1 MAFMVAALAGLS
13 VALVVDAGPA
23 AAHVCVRP
31 VEVKV
36 GDVSSITVGVPAEVQ
51 VVDKVAITIPAGFDL
66 GQARAAGGWTS
77 SIDGST
83 ITYTGSTIAPLTCGY
98 FTVTGTA
105 ASKGKLVFPVTTTAV
120 DGTTTEYG
128 PGKLG
133 AQEVYAGIPAFP
145 DAGGGSGLDATTIAG
160 IVLVGGGLVAAAV
173 LFAVRRRA
181 DRRASTA
188 R

>member
-1 MAFMVAALAGLS
+1 M
-13 VALVVDAGPA
+13 
-23 AAHVCVRP
+23 
-31 VEVKV
+31 
-36 GDVSSITVGVPAEVQ
+36 SSITVGVPAEVQ

-145 DAGGGSGLDATTIAG
+145 DEGGGSGLDATTIAG
-160 IVLVGGGLVAAAV
+160 IVLVGGGLVAAVV

>member
-1 MAFMVAALAGLS
+1 MAFMVAVLVGVS
-13 VALVVDAGPA
+13 VALASPV

-36 GDVSSITVGVPAEVQ
+36 GELSSITVGVPAETQ
-51 VVDKVAITIPAGFDL
+51 VVDRVAISIPGGFEL
-66 GQARAAGGWTS
+66 GQARAAAGWTS

-83 ITYTGSTIAPLTCGY
+83 VTYTGSTIAPLTCGY

-105 ASKGKLVFPVTTTAV
+105 ASKGKLVFPVTTTAI

-145 DAGGGSGLDATTIAG
+145 DEGGGSGVDATTIAG
-160 IVLVGGGLVAAAV
+160 IALVAGGVVGGVV
-173 LFAVRRRA
+173 LFVLRRRA
-181 DRRASTA
+181 GRPASTA

>member
-1 MAFMVAALAGLS
+1 MAFMVAVLAGLS
-13 VALVVDAGPA
+13 VALVLDAGPA

-36 GDVSSITVGVPAEVQ
+36 GELSSITVGVPAEVQ

-83 ITYTGSTIAPLTCGY
+83 VTYTGSTIAPLTCGY

-120 DGTTTEYG
+120 DGTTTEYA
-128 PGKLG
+128 PGRLG

-145 DAGGGSGLDATTIAG
+145 DAGGGSGLDATTLAG
-160 IVLVGGGLVAAAV
+160 IVLVGGGLVAAAA
-173 LFAVRRRA
+173 LFVVRRRA
-181 DRRASTA
+181 GRPASTA